1 MTAVLSVEDLSTR
14 HGGGLKLGNVSLD
27 VHQGELVCI
36 LGANGAGKTSLLST
50 IAGIYRPMLGR
61 IRFLGRDIGGLASHK
76 VAQGGL
82 ALAPQNHPVFESL
95 TVLECLTLQGAKG
108 IDDMFNMFP
117 NLAAKRHQRAGRLS
131 GGERQMLSMAQSLAL
146 HPKLC
151 LLDEPSSGLRAN
163 DRARGFRGDPEARD
177 LRPYGTDGGAE
188 RDRRAEARA
197 PRLRHGTRPHH
208 ARRQREF
215 GRRHDRVRKAYL
227 GL

>member
-151 LLDEPSSGLRAN
+151 LLDEPSSGLAPMIVHEVFEAIRKLVTQGLTVLMVEQNATAALKLAHRAYVMEHG
-163 DRARGFRGDPEARD
+163 RITLEGSARSVA
-177 LRPYGTDGGAE
+177 AN
-188 RDRRAEARA
+188 
-197 PRLRHGTRPHH
+197 
-208 ARRQREF
+208 
-215 GRRHDRVRKAYL
+215 DRVRKAYL